1 MSLLEI
7 PAYSSVADSVR
18 EAALK
23 LRTSGTSV
31 TISAPLDEYGIF
43 SSALIEA
50 AFLDAGIPYQRRL
63 RNEPTPGRGTSV
75 VIHGDRVSAL
85 PQIESNPL
93 KFSIHPVEVD
103 ALIASGGDV
112 RKGLLSPVAISA
124 ALSASIS
131 PSGNKT
137 RNLLPW
143 ALVGNWLS
151 EGLEYTYDPVYTVLR
166 DYLCERGIIR
176 VVALPEV
183 IDVEPRTIPGIDSVA
198 LDAVRRRWS
207 KFDLE
212 GRAQSLSHLLKP
224 LLHSET
230 LSTARLEELGWH
242 RILAPGWESDM
253 ASQIERFLVSWKSTD
268 TSKRQLAGD
277 AIDNLLRTG
286 RLA

>member
-93 KFSIHPVEVD
+93 KFSIHPVEVGND
-103 ALIASGGDV
+103 CCLI
-112 RKGLLSPVAISA
+112 LLRRV
-124 ALSASIS
+124 SIS
-131 PSGNKT
+131 N
-137 RNLLPW
+137 
-143 ALVGNWLS
+143 
-151 EGLEYTYDPVYTVLR
+151 
-166 DYLCERGIIR
+166 III
-176 VVALPEV
+176 A
-183 IDVEPRTIPGIDSVA
+183 
-198 LDAVRRRWS
+198 
-207 KFDLE
+207 
-212 GRAQSLSHLLKP
+212 
-224 LLHSET
+224 
-230 LSTARLEELGWH
+230 
-242 RILAPGWESDM
+242 
-253 ASQIERFLVSWKSTD
+253 
-268 TSKRQLAGD
+268 
-277 AIDNLLRTG
+277 
-286 RLA
+286 